1 MNLLRVPGE
10 SEPAAVEVLAGDEQQ
25 RGGILFCGLVL
36 LAATQVGAAAVVA
49 VAVATLPV
57 VGLAAAQD
65 ATVVQ
70 VFHFALVAMPLLLLV
85 GESRDRRCCVVGPK
99 AVVAT
104 VLLVEENFG
113 TAPEGMPGVPVPGE
127 LVAAEEKHPPRRNL
141 STGTQAWVASQGSR
155 SCWAWSGSKRR
166 PVPLLPALL
175 LPVWRRSPL
184 VVVES
189 EYL

>member
-10 SEPAAVEVLAGDEQQ
+10 SEPAAVEVLAGEQQ
-25 RGGILFCGLVL
+25 RRGGILFSGLVL
-36 LAATQVGAAAVVA
+36 LAVTQVGAAAVVA
-49 VAVATLPV
+49 VAVAV

-70 VFHFALVAMPLLLLV
+70 VSHFALVAMPLHFLV

-155 SCWAWSGSKRR
+155 SCWAWSGSKGR
-166 PVPLLPALL
+166 PVPLLPVLL